1 MFAKASICLIVY
13 AWPFPQSLFK
23 WRWQCPKQLKC
34 DILQRFPFPWLQ
46 NIDFLLL
53 SLVMNLLIYICPA
66 RVHGSGCR
74 SRVSMFIDNRQFPR
88 CSQARKCTQLHFRRN
103 HFINPCCYVLTH
115 FKYTARLWTYICRHR
130 FLGLSLKLLSLLM
143 RNSTLRHI
151 KSAPLHMSHPLF
163 CLKFSCWWVRRF
175 YQWKD
180 CNTLEDNNGG
190 SK

>member
-1 MFAKASICLIVY
+1 MPGL
-13 AWPFPQSLFK
+13 SLK
-23 WRWQCPKQLKC
+23 VSLMWRWQCPNQLKC

-53 SLVMNLLIYICPA
+53 SLVMNLLIYIWPA
-66 RVHGSGCR
+66 QVRGSWCR
-74 SRVSMFIDNRQFPR
+74 SRVSMFIDNRQFSR

-130 FLGLSLKLLSLLM
+130 FLGLSLKLLSLL

-151 KSAPLHMSHPLF
+151 MSAPLHMSHPFVLPQIF
-163 CLKFSCWWVRRF
+163 LLMGQKVLSVERL
-175 YQWKD
+175 QHPG
-180 CNTLEDNNGG
+180 E
-190 SK
+190 